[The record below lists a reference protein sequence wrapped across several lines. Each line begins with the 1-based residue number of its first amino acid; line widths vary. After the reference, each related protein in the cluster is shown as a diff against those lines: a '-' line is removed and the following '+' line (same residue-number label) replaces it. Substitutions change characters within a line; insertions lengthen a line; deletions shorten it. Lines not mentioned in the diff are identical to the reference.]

1 MAKKKP
7 ANEPKPVKPRLTMAI
22 LESRL
27 TAVEVVVSQKQD
39 SVQWKWV
46 AIAALFFSVCAF
58 VPNVVSIV
66 RWFKSDGGQEQVAPI
81 DDDKPKSLTGVIVLV
96 HNRLPLSSEDQA
108 LVDTALEYEKSH
120 PELDFASIDVADK
133 DEKVVNIINKAKAAG
148 IDPPLVMHKST
159 DGKVRFS
166 KWPKDGW
173 SGIVKEFSK

>member
-7 ANEPKPVKPRLTMAI
+7 ANEPKPRLTMAI

-27 TAVEVVVSQKQD
+27 AAVEAVVVQKQD
-39 SVQWKWV
+39 SPQWKWV

-58 VPNVVSIV
+58 VPNVVSIG
-66 RWFKSDGGQEQVAPI
+66 RWFKSDGGQEQVTPI
-81 DDDKPKSLTGVIVLV
+81 DDKPKSLTGVIVLV
-96 HNRLPLSSEDQA
+96 HNRLPLSSEDQSI
-108 LVDTALEYEKSH
+108 VDAALEYEKAH

-133 DEKVVNIINKAKAAG
+133 DEKVVNIISKAKAAG
-148 IDPPLVMHKST
+148 IDPPLVMHKAT

-173 SGIVKEFSK
+173 SGIVKEFAR